1 MNPKILALSKQLMT
15 VKTIEEFNLIVDTVF
30 EVLQLDKND
39 YNENISKF
47 GPKELNDVQKELNI
61 YNSVEE
67 VLLYIY
73 FPSIATL
80 NVNIFNYSQQ
90 PFVQEYKVLIYVT
103 IYMINALAKYLN
115 LKYNVKDFTIY
126 YG

>member
-1 MNPKILALSKQLMT
+1 MNPRVLYLSKELMT
-15 VKTIEEFNLIVDTVF
+15 VKTIEEFNLIVDIVF
-30 EVLQLDKND
+30 DVLHLDKND
-39 YNENISKF
+39 YNENIKKF
-47 GPKELNDVQKELNI
+47 GPKELNDVQTELNR

-80 NVNIFNYSQQ
+80 NVNMFNYSYQ
-90 PFVQEYKVLIYVT
+90 PFSQEFKALIYVT
-103 IYMINALAKYLN
+103 IYMINAIAKYLD
-115 LKYNVKDFTIY
+115 LKYNVQDFTIY